1 MNYKNITVDQLSKI
15 LYQVDPCNI
24 AYSKDEYDA
33 FAEYALNVECVKL
46 NIVDS
51 INRSIKFLLIDEKC
65 LNDDDTRKILN
76 KIAKIIKLNV
86 KNTNIT

>member
-33 FAEYALNVECVKL
+33 FADYALNVEFEL

-65 LNDDDTRKILN
+65 LSDDDTRKILN

-86 KNTNIT
+86 KNSNIT